1 MQLIDKKNHGYI
13 DYCMGIILIA
23 AAYLLN
29 FQSERTLNIILFVAG
44 SLGLLYSLLTKYKMG
59 VIKIIPINIHLM
71 LDTILGT
78 FLAASPWL
86 FGFADK
92 VFFPHLVLG
101 LIGIGVA
108 VTTSIKPQ
116 FKFDRNYRSFKRY
129 EYYRQNI
136 SKHKQ

>member
-1 MQLIDKKNHGYI
+1 
-13 DYCMGIILIA
+13 MGIILIA

-29 FQSERTLNIILFVAG
+29 FQSERTPNIILFVAG

-92 VFFPHLVLG
+92 VFLPHLVLG
-101 LIGIGVA
+101 LNWYWRCCNNKYK
-108 VTTSIKPQ
+108 TTIQIRPQ
-116 FKFDRNYRSFKRY
+116 L
-129 EYYRQNI
+129 QVI
-136 SKHKQ
+136 